1 MVLLI
6 TPWERTALQLL
17 AAGLTMHELAR
28 RFEMA
33 EADLERRLASLF
45 ERLGTKTATEA
56 LTTAARR
63 GLLSSDLATAPAGIR
78 PW

>member
-17 AAGLTMHELAR
+17 AAGLTIHEMAR

-33 EADLERRLASLF
+33 EAELERQLASLF
-45 ERLGTKTATEA
+45 GRLGTTTAAEA

-63 GLLSSDLATAPAGIR
+63 GLLSNDLATAPAGIR
-78 PW
+78 SW